1 MKGALFDY
9 NGTLVHEIFYCRHSL
24 VCAGFNLWKSILPE
38 KAFFGE
44 GSPSVIMTD
53 DSDAE
58 RAALAACFP
67 TSRLLLCQFHVLQAS
82 AITLTV
88 LASCYIEP

>member
-1 MKGALFDY
+1 MKGAMFDY
-9 NGTLVHEIFYCRHSL
+9 IGTLVHEIFYCRHSL

-67 TSRLLLCQFHVLQAS
+67 IIILPTWQSYKNSNYHHSQTAS
-82 AITLTV
+82 WRAV
-88 LASCYIEP
+88 D